1 MTSKYY
7 AAALGM
13 ALSGLVS
20 LSAMAQD
27 DYVSQSTQAVTS
39 HWKFS
44 YGKQLTTTQALTKAL
59 NNGANVNAT
68 VDLSVCTP
76 ENGADASSTK
86 GGLNVSPFRILNGE
100 VSFADT
106 HSTVSTRSG
115 VPEPISQTLRYEV
128 QANGN
133 IKVTSFL
140 FSLPNYQLINQ
151 VSFDC
156 VINDGL
162 KFYAVY

>member
-1 MTSKYY
+1 MKSKYY
-7 AAALGM
+7 VSVLVGM
-13 ALSGLVS
+13 SFSGLVS

-27 DYVSQSTQAVTS
+27 VSGYQPVISQ
-39 HWKFS
+39 WKFS
-44 YGKQLTTTQALTKAL
+44 YGRQLSTTQALTEAL
-59 NNGANVNAT
+59 DEGANVNAI

-76 ENGADASSTK
+76 ENGADSSSTK
-86 GGLNVSPFRILNGE
+86 GGLKVTPFRILNGV

-115 VPEPISQTLRYEV
+115 TPKPISQTLRYEV
-128 QANGN
+128 KANGN

-140 FSLPNYQLINQ
+140 FSIPSYRLINQ

-156 VINDGL
+156 VINEGL